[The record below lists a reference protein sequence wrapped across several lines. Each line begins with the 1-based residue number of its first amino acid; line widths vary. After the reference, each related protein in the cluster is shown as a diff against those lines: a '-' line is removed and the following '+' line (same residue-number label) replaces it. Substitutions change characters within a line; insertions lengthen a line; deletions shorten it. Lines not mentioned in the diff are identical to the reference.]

1 MYRGV
6 FDRNWYTESKAGKC
20 IDGIH
25 PNDAYNVELMQYT
38 GLKDKNGVEIYEG
51 DIVSIQYDNDQ
62 PTIHEVVWCGIDY
75 PAFDFQPQLNC
86 ECNGFS
92 HYHND
97 PDTIVEVIGNIYENP
112 ELLEK

>member
-38 GLKDKNGVEIYEG
+38 GLKDKNSVEIYEG
-51 DIVSIQYDNDQ
+51 DILHSLSSDKFKPMLVNFNDCCFS
-62 PTIHEVVWCGIDY
+62 VRYLGDR
-75 PAFDFQPQLNC
+75 NC
-86 ECNGFS
+86 RLDKLMVDIE
-92 HYHND
+92 D
-97 PDTIVEVIGNIYENP
+97 LAVIGNIYENP